1 MEVSGIEHRRE
12 EGDNRL
18 KGNSDAEHAT
28 GRTKRKSRIKKHI
41 KCDLI
46 SGVCRRCQRTGE
58 RCIRSRTGIR
68 FRHGSSA
75 RYDTKGFSTDQTWLK
90 PKKAL
95 GMDDSLQGKYAADA
109 FAELKYI
116 DETAELTATYDGDA
130 EFDDVDDLNA
140 EDGEED
146 SNTAGPS
153 HTATDSYRTDNGTTG
168 FRNAAPGNTS
178 NADVTTWP
186 RETSKHA
193 GLESNIESTLGP
205 SPNYVRSNWSSQ
217 RSLPFSSPLQTRQ
230 EEIESPSSPLYTGL
244 VKKPSRSS
252 TQSIH
257 TVLEVI
263 LLRYFVDHLARWF
276 DLCDPEKHFEFIV
289 PQRARWC
296 PPLRNAML
304 AASARHLTRVRH
316 SKLGPENVYYLDGQ
330 PVPDLTE
337 ESALHYH
344 SECIKDLLKR
354 SLDAEQTRDENLLAA
369 AIILRFYEEIDS
381 PLRADEERDSELF
394 LRVMNVF
401 IDAQI
406 PSVPLVP
413 HSSPIINGPK
423 VGPIASYNAVP
434 SPEAVNSPSVP
445 VVTSPAQNLGSSID
459 GQSRWRADG
468 LCQASFWV
476 AFRQEIYSAF
486 LKQRPFNHDLSRC
499 EAFRSFS
506 PAEDAVWADRL
517 IIFCADVLEFC
528 YGNSNSSTRLDTNL
542 STTDNWLSL
551 KQYEEMWPEVLPA
564 SFEPLYYRDPDR
576 SKGEVFPE
584 VCYLADCHVTGVQ
597 HVELAKILLAVYDP
611 TRPKLGPGHVA
622 SMKALSQELRTIVLR
637 LCGIAMSN
645 RKTPPGLVTALLGI
659 VVCGDHFE
667 DRMEQDALFGILDE
681 LEYTHAWPIGNT
693 RKLLKDAWG
702 TT

>member
-1 MEVSGIEHRRE
+1 MEASDLDHPREQEQGGIRPKSIN
-12 EGDNRL
+12 DV
-18 KGNSDAEHAT
+18 DPIT
-28 GRTKRKSRIKKHI
+28 GRSKRKAR
-41 KCDLI
+41 
-46 SGVCRRCQRTGE
+46 RTGE

-75 RYDTKGFSTDQTWLK
+75 RYDTKGFSTNQTWLK
-90 PKKAL
+90 PKRAL
-95 GMDDSLQGKYAADA
+95 
-109 FAELKYI
+109 ELKYI
-116 DETAELTATYDGDA
+116 DETAELTAIYDQDA
-130 EFDDVDDLNA
+130 EFEHA
-140 EDGEED
+140 EDLEGEDEVEP
-146 SNTAGPS
+146 GPAS
-153 HTATDSYRTDNGTTG
+153 SLGDGEGGDDAVDLPDTATHSYHQDKGTTDFTNSG
-168 FRNAAPGNTS
+168 TGTGDASNAGVSAWPSQTGKQSILENAA
-178 NADVTTWP
+178 
-186 RETSKHA
+186 
-193 GLESNIESTLGP
+193 ESTTGP
-205 SPNYVRSNWSSQ
+205 SPLYIRSHWGAQSSI
-217 RSLPFSSPLQTRQ
+217 PYSSPVQTRP
-230 EEIESPSSPLYTGL
+230 EDFEPPSSPLFTGL

-257 TVLEVI
+257 TVQEVI

-289 PQRARWC
+289 PHRARWC

-304 AASARHLTRVRH
+304 AAAARHLTRVRH

-337 ESALHYH
+337 ETALHYH

-354 SLDAEQTRDENLLAA
+354 SLDPEQTRDENLLAA

-413 HSSPIINGPK
+413 HSSPVINGPK
-423 VGPIASYNAVP
+423 VGPIARYNTVP
-434 SPEAVNSPSVP
+434 SPEAVHSPIVPAVASPS
-445 VVTSPAQNLGSSID
+445 QNLGSSVD

-564 SFEPLYYRDPDR
+564 SFEPIYYRDPDR

-622 SMKALSQELRTIVLR
+622 SMKALSRELRTIVLR

-681 LEYTHAWPIGNT
+681 LEGTHAWPIGNT
-693 RKLLKDAWG
+693 RNLLRDAWG
-702 TT
+702 RP